1 MLQQQKTLSS
11 LTTVQRWRKSK
22 KRRRVLKLEK
32 LVSSDDIFNSLLK
45 HGSRAECT
53 ILLVP
58 VIPIGRGDVW
68 RGGAKGEPGRQGS
81 VSTGQTFPDFRSYVF
96 TSTPSSTMLLFLSV
110 WFYVECNDPVSSW
123 HTLNVLFLDLFSLD
137 QIKCRRNS
145 KLSCG
150 TESGVSVGQSRLW
163 RLVSLTYQTWRCHCP
178 SRRTAL
184 GQACP

>member
-1 MLQQQKTLSS
+1 MCTSCKEKTDKSVAAAKNPLQPNHSTEVEK
-11 LTTVQRWRKSK
+11 VK

-58 VIPIGRGDVW
+58 VIPIGCGDVW

-123 HTLNVLFLDLFSLD
+123 HTLNVL
-137 QIKCRRNS
+137 C
-145 KLSCG
+145 
-150 TESGVSVGQSRLW
+150 
-163 RLVSLTYQTWRCHCP
+163 SLTSLVLIRLNVGVIQNSAVGLKVVWV
-178 SRRTAL
+178 
-184 GQACP
+184 

>member
-1 MLQQQKTLSS
+1 MCTSCKEKTDKSVAAAKNPLQSNHSTEVEK
-11 LTTVQRWRKSK
+11 VK
-22 KRRRVLKLEK
+22 KRRRVLKWEK

-53 ILLVP
+53 ILLLP

-81 VSTGQTFPDFRSYVF
+81 VSIGQTFPDFRSYVF

-123 HTLNVLFLDLFSLD
+123 HTLNVL
-137 QIKCRRNS
+137 C
-145 KLSCG
+145 
-150 TESGVSVGQSRLW
+150 
-163 RLVSLTYQTWRCHCP
+163 SLTSLVLTRLNVGVIQNSAVGLKVVWV
-178 SRRTAL
+178 
-184 GQACP
+184 